1 MSISK
6 IVVLFVTPAA
16 NHWVPRLAAGTQ
28 LEVEA
33 GTPPTVVGE
42 DLTNIPPQLEGV
54 IYLVNARVGAVFA
67 SHPAE
72 TRRNDVYV
80 LPVGAPQD
88 DSPVGLDFLVKI

>member
-1 MSISK
+1 MSINK

-33 GTPPTVVGE
+33 GTPPKVVGE
-42 DLTNIPPQLEGV
+42 DLTNVPPVVEGV
-54 IYLVNARVGAVFA
+54 VYLVNARVGAIFA
-67 SHPAE
+67 SHPTE
-72 TRRNDVYV
+72 TRRYDIYV

>member
-6 IVVLFVTPAA
+6 VVVLFVEPAT
-16 NHWVPRLAAGTQ
+16 NHWVPRLAAGTR

-33 GTPPTVVGE
+33 GTPPTIVGE

-54 IYLVNARVGAVFA
+54 VYLVNARVGSIFA
-67 SHPAE
+67 SHGVNK
-72 TRRNDVYV
+72 RDDIYV

-88 DSPVGLDFLVKI
+88 NTPVGLDFLVKI

>member
-16 NHWVPRLAAGTQ
+16 NHWIPRLIAGSNLT
-28 LEVEA
+28 VEA
-33 GTPPTVVGE
+33 GTPPQVVNE
-42 DLTNIPPQLEGV
+42 DLTGVPPVVDGTV
-54 IYLVNARVGAVFA
+54 YLVNARVGAVFA

-72 TRRNDVYV
+72 TRRNDIYV

-88 DSPVGLDFLVKI
+88 DSPVGLDYLVKI